1 MASNENMYNE
11 YFKYFDK
18 MNELYQGYIKGIERT
33 NQLYTES
40 IKNVDKMNELY
51 KELIRTNEKMNE
63 LYREIQRI
71 NLEWLN
77 AFWKPW
83 LAKDWTKYERKA
95 QIIIKF
101 FFLLIDQ
108 INRTKWLE

>member
-1 MASNENMYNE
+1 
-11 YFKYFDK
+11 
-18 MNELYQGYIKGIERT
+18 
-33 NQLYTES
+33 
-40 IKNVDKMNELY
+40 MNELY
-51 KELIRTNEKMNE
+51 KELIKKYEKMNE
-63 LYREIQRI
+63 LYREIQGI

-83 LAKDWTKYERKA
+83 LATDWTKYENKI

-108 INRTKWLE
+108 TKRTKQIE